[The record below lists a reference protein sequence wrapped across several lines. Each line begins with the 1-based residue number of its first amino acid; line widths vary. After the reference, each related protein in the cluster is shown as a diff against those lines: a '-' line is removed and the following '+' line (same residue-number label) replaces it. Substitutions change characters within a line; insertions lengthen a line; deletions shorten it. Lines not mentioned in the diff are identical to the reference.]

1 MDGITSV
8 FIANRGEIAL
18 RIIRA
23 CKELGIASVL
33 AVSEADRNSLPARVA
48 DRAVCIGPPQPI
60 ESYLRVKTI
69 VMAALGTSSDA
80 IHPGYGFLAEQPEL
94 GELCSQHDLI
104 FIGPKPDN
112 IRKMGDK
119 LLARSMAKDL
129 GIPIIPGSELVRGPR
144 EAMHVAQQVG
154 FPVLLKAAAGGGGKG
169 MKTVNGPE
177 HLETTFQEAAA
188 EARSAFGD
196 DRLYLEH
203 FIPNARHIEVQ
214 ILADR
219 FGNAIHLFERDCSLQ
234 RRYQK
239 MVEEAPSPALNDRMS
254 EQVYNAALSI
264 VRHIGYLN
272 AGTVEFILDQD
283 QDKFY
288 FLEMNTRIQVEHPVT
303 EMITG
308 LDIVKEQIAI
318 AAGKPLSVTQKE
330 VRRNGHAIECRINA
344 ELPEADFRPCPG
356 QITRWNPPSMKQVR
370 VDSHCYT
377 GYFVPPYY
385 DSLLAKLITKG
396 DDRPQ
401 AIGLMVDA
409 LANFTVS
416 GVDTTIPLYDS
427 IMKNPEYRDGKI
439 NTRWVE
445 HFLQREL
452 NKDEPSA

>member
-1 MDGITSV
+1 MVGIRSV

-23 CKELGIASVL
+23 CKELGISSVL
-33 AVSEADRNSLPARVA
+33 AVSEADESSLPARVA
-48 DRAVCIGPPQPI
+48 DRTVRIGPPQPI
-60 ESYLRVKTI
+60 QSYLRVETI
-69 VMAALGTSSDA
+69 VMAALGTNSDA

-94 GELCSQHDLI
+94 SELCSKHDLI
-104 FIGPKPDN
+104 FIGPKPDD
-112 IRKMGDK
+112 IKKMGDK
-119 LLARSMAKDL
+119 LFARNMAKDI
-129 GIPIIPGSELVRGPR
+129 GIPIIPGSELIHDSH
-144 EAMHVAQQVG
+144 EARHVAEQVG

-177 HLETTFQEAAA
+177 DLETTFQEAAA

-219 FGNAIHLFERDCSLQ
+219 FGDAIHLFERDCSLQ

-239 MVEEAPSPALNDRMS
+239 MIEEAPSPAINNRIR
-254 EQVYNAALSI
+254 EQIYDAALSI

-288 FLEMNTRIQVEHPVT
+288 FLEMNTRIQVEHPIT

-308 LDIVKEQIAI
+308 LDIVKEQITI
-318 AAGKPLSVTQKE
+318 GAGQPLSVTQKE
-330 VRRNGHAIECRINA
+330 VSRNGHAIECRINA

-356 QITRWNPPSMKQVR
+356 QIAHWSPPNMKDVR

-385 DSLLAKLITKG
+385 DSLLAKLCTKG
-396 DDRPQ
+396 DDRPK
-401 AIGLMVDA
+401 AIALMEAA

-416 GVDTTIPLYDS
+416 GIDTTIPLYES

-445 HFLQREL
+445 DYLERKL
-452 NKDEPSA
+452 G

>member
-1 MDGITSV
+1 MVGITRV

-23 CKELGIASVL
+23 CKELGISSVL
-33 AVSEADRNSLPARVA
+33 AVSEADESSLPARVA
-48 DRAVCIGPPQPI
+48 DRTVRIGPPQPI
-60 ESYLRVKTI
+60 QSYLRVETI
-69 VMAALGTSSDA
+69 VTAALGTDSDA

-94 GELCSQHDLI
+94 SELCSKHDLI
-104 FIGPKPDN
+104 FIGPKPDD

-119 LLARSMAKDL
+119 LFARNMAKDI
-129 GIPIIPGSELVRGPR
+129 GIPIIPGSELIHDFH
-144 EAMHVAQQVG
+144 EAMHVTEQVG

-177 HLETTFQEAAA
+177 DLETTFQEAAA

-239 MVEEAPSPALNDRMS
+239 MIEEAPSPALNDRMR
-254 EQVYNAALSI
+254 EQIYDAALSI
-264 VRHIGYLN
+264 VQHIGYLN

-288 FLEMNTRIQVEHPVT
+288 FLEMNTRIQVEHPIT

-308 LDIVKEQIAI
+308 LDIVKEQITI
-318 AAGKPLSVTQKE
+318 AADQPLSVTQKE
-330 VRRNGHAIECRINA
+330 VSRNGHAIECRINA

-356 QITRWNPPSMKQVR
+356 QIAHWDPPNIKDVR

-401 AIGLMVDA
+401 AIALMEAA
-409 LANFTVS
+409 LTNFTVS
-416 GVDTTIPLYDS
+416 GIDTTIPLYDS
-427 IMKNPEYRDGKI
+427 IMKNPEYRSGRI

-445 HFLQREL
+445 DYLEREL
-452 NKDEPSA
+452 GKNEED

>member
-1 MDGITSV
+1 
-8 FIANRGEIAL
+8 
-18 RIIRA
+18 
-23 CKELGIASVL
+23 
-33 AVSEADRNSLPARVA
+33 
-48 DRAVCIGPPQPI
+48 
-60 ESYLRVKTI
+60 
-69 VMAALGTSSDA
+69 
-80 IHPGYGFLAEQPEL
+80 
-94 GELCSQHDLI
+94 
-104 FIGPKPDN
+104 
-112 IRKMGDK
+112 
-119 LLARSMAKDL
+119 MAKDI
-129 GIPIIPGSELVRGPR
+129 GIPIIPGSALIHDSH
-144 EAMHVAQQVG
+144 EAVHVAEQVG

-177 HLETTFQEAAA
+177 DLEITFQEAAA

-214 ILADR
+214 ILADG

-239 MVEEAPSPALNDRMS
+239 MIEEAPSPALNGRMR
-254 EQVYNAALSI
+254 EKIYDAALSI
-264 VRHIGYLN
+264 VQHIGYLN

-283 QDKFY
+283 KDKFY
-288 FLEMNTRIQVEHPVT
+288 FLEMNTRIQVEHPIT

-308 LDIVKEQIAI
+308 LDIVKEQITI
-318 AAGKPLSVTQKE
+318 AAGQPLSVTQKE
-330 VRRNGHAIECRINA
+330 VSRNGHAIECRINA

-356 QITRWNPPSMKQVR
+356 QITHWDPPIMKDVR

-401 AIGLMVDA
+401 AITLMEAA

-416 GVDTTIPLYDS
+416 GIDTTIPLYDS

-445 HFLQREL
+445 DYLEREL
-452 NKDEPSA
+452 GKNEED

>member
-1 MDGITSV
+1 MVGITSV

-23 CKELGIASVL
+23 CKELGISSVL
-33 AVSEADRNSLPARVA
+33 AVSEADESSLPARVA
-48 DRAVCIGPPQPI
+48 DRTVRIGPPQPI
-60 ESYLRVKTI
+60 QSYLRVETI
-69 VMAALGTSSDA
+69 VMAALGTDSDA

-94 GELCSQHDLI
+94 SELCSKHDLI
-104 FIGPKPDN
+104 FIGPKPDD

-119 LLARSMAKDL
+119 LFARNMAKDI
-129 GIPIIPGSELVRGPR
+129 GIPIIPGSELIHDSH
-144 EAMHVAQQVG
+144 EAVHVAEQVG

-177 HLETTFQEAAA
+177 DLETTFQEAAA

-239 MVEEAPSPALNDRMS
+239 MIEEAPSPALNDRMR
-254 EQVYNAALSI
+254 EQIYDAALSI
-264 VRHIGYLN
+264 VQHIGYLN

-283 QDKFY
+283 QDKFC
-288 FLEMNTRIQVEHPVT
+288 FLEMNTRIQVEHPIT

-308 LDIVKEQIAI
+308 LDIVKEQITI
-318 AAGKPLSVTQKE
+318 GAGQPLSVTQKE
-330 VRRNGHAIECRINA
+330 VSRNGHAIECRINA

-356 QITRWNPPSMKQVR
+356 QITHWDPPNIKDVR

-401 AIGLMVDA
+401 AIALMEAA

-416 GVDTTIPLYDS
+416 GIDTTIPLYDS
-427 IMKNPEYRDGKI
+427 IMKNPEYRHGKI

-445 HFLQREL
+445 DYLEREL
-452 NKDEPSA
+452 LKNEED

>member
-1 MDGITSV
+1 MVGITSV

-23 CKELGIASVL
+23 CKELGISSVL
-33 AVSEADRNSLPARVA
+33 AVSEADESSLPARVA
-48 DRAVCIGPPQPI
+48 DRTVRIGPPQPI
-60 ESYLRVKTI
+60 QSYLRVETI
-69 VMAALGTSSDA
+69 VMAALGTDSDA

-94 GELCSQHDLI
+94 SELCSKHDLI
-104 FIGPKPDN
+104 FIGPKPDD

-119 LLARSMAKDL
+119 LFARNMAKDI
-129 GIPIIPGSELVRGPR
+129 GIPIIPGSELIHDSH
-144 EAMHVAQQVG
+144 EAMHVAEQVG

-177 HLETTFQEAAA
+177 DLETTFQEAAA

-239 MVEEAPSPALNDRMS
+239 MIEEAPSPALNDRMR
-254 EQVYNAALSI
+254 EQIYDAALSI
-264 VRHIGYLN
+264 VQHIGYLN

-288 FLEMNTRIQVEHPVT
+288 FLEMNTRIQVEHPIT

-308 LDIVKEQIAI
+308 LDIVKEQITI
-318 AAGKPLSVTQKE
+318 GAGQPLSVTQKE
-330 VRRNGHAIECRINA
+330 VSRNGHAIECRINA

-356 QITRWNPPSMKQVR
+356 QIAHWYPPNIKDVR

-401 AIGLMVDA
+401 AIALMEAA

-416 GVDTTIPLYDS
+416 GIDTTIPLYDS
-427 IMKNPEYRDGKI
+427 IMKNPEYRHGKI

-445 HFLQREL
+445 DYLEREL
-452 NKDEPSA
+452 LKNEED

>member
-1 MDGITSV
+1 MVGITSV

-23 CKELGIASVL
+23 CKELGISSVL
-33 AVSEADRNSLPARVA
+33 AVSEADESSLPARVA
-48 DRAVCIGPPQPI
+48 DRTVRIGPPQPI
-60 ESYLRVKTI
+60 QSYLRVETI
-69 VMAALGTSSDA
+69 VMAALGTDSDA

-94 GELCSQHDLI
+94 SELCSKHDLI
-104 FIGPKPDN
+104 FIGPKPDD

-119 LLARSMAKDL
+119 LFARNMAKDI
-129 GIPIIPGSELVRGPR
+129 GIPIIPGSELIHDSH
-144 EAMHVAQQVG
+144 EAVHVAEQVG

-177 HLETTFQEAAA
+177 DLETTFQEAAA

-239 MVEEAPSPALNDRMS
+239 MIEEAPSPALNDRMR
-254 EQVYNAALSI
+254 EQIYDAALSI
-264 VRHIGYLN
+264 VQHIGYLN

-283 QDKFY
+283 QDKFC
-288 FLEMNTRIQVEHPVT
+288 FLEMNTRIQVEHPIT

-308 LDIVKEQIAI
+308 LDIVKEQITI
-318 AAGKPLSVTQKE
+318 GAGQPLSVTQKE
-330 VRRNGHAIECRINA
+330 VNRNGHAIECRINA

-356 QITRWNPPSMKQVR
+356 QITHWDPPNIKDVR

-401 AIGLMVDA
+401 AIALMEAA

-416 GVDTTIPLYDS
+416 GIDTTIPLYDS
-427 IMKNPEYRDGKI
+427 IMKNPEYRHGKI

-445 HFLQREL
+445 DYLEREL
-452 NKDEPSA
+452 GKNEED

>member
-1 MDGITSV
+1 MVGITSV

-23 CKELGIASVL
+23 CKELGISSVL
-33 AVSEADRNSLPARVA
+33 AVSEADESSLPARVA
-48 DRAVCIGPPQPI
+48 DRTVRIGPPQPI
-60 ESYLRVKTI
+60 QSYLRVETI
-69 VMAALGTSSDA
+69 VMAALGTDSDA

-94 GELCSQHDLI
+94 SELCSKHDLI
-104 FIGPKPDN
+104 FIGPKPDD

-119 LLARSMAKDL
+119 LFARNMAKDI
-129 GIPIIPGSELVRGPR
+129 GIPIIPGSELIHDSH
-144 EAMHVAQQVG
+144 EATHVAEQVG

-177 HLETTFQEAAA
+177 DLETTFQEAAA

-239 MVEEAPSPALNDRMS
+239 MIEEAPSPALNDRMR
-254 EQVYNAALSI
+254 EQIYDAALSI
-264 VRHIGYLN
+264 VQHIGYLN

-288 FLEMNTRIQVEHPVT
+288 FLEMNTRIQVEHPIT

-308 LDIVKEQIAI
+308 LDIVKEQITI
-318 AAGKPLSVTQKE
+318 GAGQPLSVTQKE
-330 VRRNGHAIECRINA
+330 VSRNGHAIECRINA

-356 QITRWNPPSMKQVR
+356 QIAHWGPPNIKDVR

-401 AIGLMVDA
+401 AIALMEAA
-409 LANFTVS
+409 LANFAVS
-416 GVDTTIPLYDS
+416 GIDTTIPLYDS

-445 HFLQREL
+445 DYLEREL
-452 NKDEPSA
+452 LKNEEN